1 MHDIFMQIWREPITF
16 LQMDGDLG
24 NILVVLSRNRSIV
37 VLRDRVSK
45 RLQVAAPVLDK
56 DNKVERRSATAKAF
70 PIVPLSDEHF
80 RVEAGMYGRDSLSG
94 ISAFMGTRES
104 LNASYIQIAGH
115 GFTCDVEH
123 AAAEFQRA
131 GHFHSLALRAV
142 QAQFVQSMQ
151 SAGCN
156 AHHEIGPRF
165 ARWILLCADRT
176 ESATFALS
184 HEFLAT
190 MLGARR
196 TTVTVAAGKLKRAG
210 LIRYTRNNVQIMD
223 RPGLE
228 AIACECYGVLRE
240 HLRNLSA
247 YDSGLTR
254 PPE

>member
-1 MHDIFMQIWREPITF
+1 MLASEFRNKILQSLDENTLARLHLEPVELPVRHPLEIPGQPVRNIFF
-16 LQMDGDLG
+16 LESGIASVTTLFKDGF
-24 NILVVLSRNRSIV
+24 
-37 VLRDRVSK
+37 
-45 RLQVAAPVLDK
+45 
-56 DNKVERRSATAKAF
+56 E
-70 PIVPLSDEHF
+70 
-80 RVEAGMYGRDSLSG
+80 VEAGMYGHDSLSG

-104 LNASYIQIAGH
+104 LNASYMQIAGH

-123 AAAEFQRA
+123 AAAEFQR
-131 GHFHSLALRAV
+131 GGRFHSLALRAV

-176 ESATFALS
+176 ESAKFALS

-196 TTVTVAAGKLKRAG
+196 TTVTVAAGKFKRAG
-210 LIRYTRNNVQIMD
+210 LIRYTRNNVQILD

-228 AIACECYGVLRE
+228 GIACECYGVLRE
-240 HLRNLSA
+240 HLRNLSE

>member
-1 MHDIFMQIWREPITF
+1 MLPRTFRNKILQSLDENTLARLYLEPVELPVRHPLETPGRPVRNIFF
-16 LQMDGDLG
+16 LESGIASVTTLFKDGF
-24 NILVVLSRNRSIV
+24 
-37 VLRDRVSK
+37 
-45 RLQVAAPVLDK
+45 
-56 DNKVERRSATAKAF
+56 E
-70 PIVPLSDEHF
+70 
-80 RVEAGMYGRDSLSG
+80 VEAGMYGHDSLSG

-104 LNASYIQIAGH
+104 LNASYMQIAGH

-176 ESATFALS
+176 ESTTFALS

-196 TTVTVAAGKLKRAG
+196 TTVTVTAGNLKRAG
-210 LIRYTRNNVQIMD
+210 LIRYTRNNLQILD

-228 AIACECYGVLRE
+228 EIACECYSVLRE
-240 HLRNLSA
+240 HLRNLSE
-247 YDSGLTR
+247 YDSGMTR

>member
-1 MHDIFMQIWREPITF
+1 MLRREFRNKILQSLDDNTLARLHLEPVELPVRHPLEIPGRPVRNVFF
-16 LQMDGDLG
+16 LESGIASVTTLFKDGF
-24 NILVVLSRNRSIV
+24 
-37 VLRDRVSK
+37 
-45 RLQVAAPVLDK
+45 
-56 DNKVERRSATAKAF
+56 E
-70 PIVPLSDEHF
+70 
-80 RVEAGMYGRDSLSG
+80 VEAGMYGHDSLSG

-104 LNASYIQIAGH
+104 LNASYMQIAGH

-210 LIRYTRNNVQIMD
+210 LIRYTRNNIQILD

-228 AIACECYGVLRE
+228 DIACECYSVLRE
-240 HLRNLSA
+240 HLRNLSE

>member
-1 MHDIFMQIWREPITF
+1 MLARKFRNKILQSLDENTLARLHLEPVELPVRHPLEIPGRPVRNIFF
-16 LQMDGDLG
+16 LESGIASVTTLFKDGF
-24 NILVVLSRNRSIV
+24 
-37 VLRDRVSK
+37 
-45 RLQVAAPVLDK
+45 
-56 DNKVERRSATAKAF
+56 E
-70 PIVPLSDEHF
+70 
-80 RVEAGMYGRDSLSG
+80 VEAGMYGHDSLSG

-156 AHHEIGPRF
+156 AHHEIEPRF

-210 LIRYTRNNVQIMD
+210 LIRYTRNNVQILD
-223 RPGLE
+223 RRGLE
-228 AIACECYGVLRE
+228 EVACECYAVLRE
-240 HLRNLSA
+240 HLRNLSE
-247 YDSGLTR
+247 YDSGLAE
-254 PPE
+254 PPQ

>member
-1 MHDIFMQIWREPITF
+1 MLHREFRNKILQSLDENTLARLHLEPIELPVRHPLESPGRSVRNIFF
-16 LQMDGDLG
+16 LESGIASVTTMFKDGF
-24 NILVVLSRNRSIV
+24 
-37 VLRDRVSK
+37 
-45 RLQVAAPVLDK
+45 
-56 DNKVERRSATAKAF
+56 E
-70 PIVPLSDEHF
+70 
-80 RVEAGMYGRDSLSG
+80 VEAGMYGHDSLSG

-104 LNASYIQIAGH
+104 LNASYMQIAGH

-123 AAAEFQRA
+123 AAAEFQRT

-196 TTVTVAAGKLKRAG
+196 TTVTVAAGKLKSAG
-210 LIRYTRNNVQIMD
+210 LIRYTRNNVQILD

-228 AIACECYGVLRE
+228 AVACECYGTLRE
-240 HLRNLSA
+240 YLRNLSE
-247 YDSGLTR
+247 YDSGLNR
-254 PPE
+254 QPE

>member
-1 MHDIFMQIWREPITF
+1 MLDREFRNKILQSLDENTLARLHLEPVELPVRHPLEIPGRPVRNIFF
-16 LQMDGDLG
+16 LESGIASVTTLFKDGF
-24 NILVVLSRNRSIV
+24 
-37 VLRDRVSK
+37 
-45 RLQVAAPVLDK
+45 
-56 DNKVERRSATAKAF
+56 E
-70 PIVPLSDEHF
+70 
-80 RVEAGMYGRDSLSG
+80 VEAGMYGHDSLSG

-104 LNASYIQIAGH
+104 LNASYMQIAGH

-165 ARWILLCADRT
+165 ARWLLLCADRT

-210 LIRYTRNNVQIMD
+210 LIRYTRNNVQILD

-228 AIACECYGVLRE
+228 EIACECYSVLRE
-240 HLRNLSA
+240 HLRNLSE

>member
-1 MHDIFMQIWREPITF
+1 MLDHQFRNEILQSLDESTLARLHLEPIELPVRHPLEIPGRPVRNIFF
-16 LQMDGDLG
+16 LESGIASVTTLFKDGF
-24 NILVVLSRNRSIV
+24 
-37 VLRDRVSK
+37 
-45 RLQVAAPVLDK
+45 
-56 DNKVERRSATAKAF
+56 E
-70 PIVPLSDEHF
+70 
-80 RVEAGMYGRDSLSG
+80 VEAGMYGRDSLSG

-104 LNASYIQIAGH
+104 LNASYMQIAGH

-165 ARWILLCADRT
+165 ARWLLLCADRT

-210 LIRYTRNNVQIMD
+210 LIRYTRNNVQIID

-228 AIACECYGVLRE
+228 EIACECYSVLRE
-240 HLRNLSA
+240 HLRNLSE

>member
-1 MHDIFMQIWREPITF
+1 MLDRAFHNKILQSLDENTLARLHLEPVELPVRHPLEIPGRPVRNIFF
-16 LQMDGDLG
+16 LESGIASVTTLFKDGF
-24 NILVVLSRNRSIV
+24 
-37 VLRDRVSK
+37 
-45 RLQVAAPVLDK
+45 
-56 DNKVERRSATAKAF
+56 E
-70 PIVPLSDEHF
+70 
-80 RVEAGMYGRDSLSG
+80 VEAGMYGHDSLSG

-104 LNASYIQIAGH
+104 LNASYMQIAGH

-156 AHHEIGPRF
+156 AHHEIEPRF

-196 TTVTVAAGKLKRAG
+196 TTVTVAAGKLKQAG
-210 LIRYTRNNVQIMD
+210 LIRYTRNNIQILD

-228 AIACECYGVLRE
+228 EVACECYSVLRE
-240 HLRNLSA
+240 HLRNLSE

>member
-1 MHDIFMQIWREPITF
+1 MLRHEFRNKILQSLDESTLGRLHLEPIELPVRHPLELPGRPIRNVFF
-16 LQMDGDLG
+16 LESGIASVTTLFKDGF
-24 NILVVLSRNRSIV
+24 
-37 VLRDRVSK
+37 
-45 RLQVAAPVLDK
+45 
-56 DNKVERRSATAKAF
+56 E
-70 PIVPLSDEHF
+70 
-80 RVEAGMYGRDSLSG
+80 VEAGMYGRDSLSG

-104 LNASYIQIAGH
+104 LNASYMQIAGH

-142 QAQFVQSMQ
+142 QAQFVQSMR

-156 AHHEIGPRF
+156 AHHELGPRF

-210 LIRYTRNNVQIMD
+210 LIWYTRNNVQILN

-228 AIACECYGVLRE
+228 ETACECYGVLRE
-240 HLRNLSA
+240 HLRNLSEF
-247 YDSGLTR
+247 DSGLTR

>member
-1 MHDIFMQIWREPITF
+1 MLDREFRNKILQSLDENTLARLHLEPVELPIRHP
-16 LQMDGDLG
+16 LEIPGRPVG
-24 NILVVLSRNRSIV
+24 NIFFLESGIASVTTLF
-37 VLRDRVSK
+37 
-45 RLQVAAPVLDK
+45 K
-56 DNKVERRSATAKAF
+56 DGFE
-70 PIVPLSDEHF
+70 
-80 RVEAGMYGRDSLSG
+80 VEAGMYGHDSLSG

-104 LNASYIQIAGH
+104 LNASYMQIAGH

-123 AAAEFQRA
+123 AAAEFQRG

-176 ESATFALS
+176 ESSTIALS

-196 TTVTVAAGKLKRAG
+196 TTVTVAAGKLKKAG
-210 LIRYTRNNVQIMD
+210 LIRYTRNNIQILD

-228 AIACECYGVLRE
+228 DIACECYGVLRE
-240 HLRNLSA
+240 HLRNLSK

>member
-1 MHDIFMQIWREPITF
+1 MLRQEFSNKILQSLDENTLARLHLEPVELPVRHPLESPGRPVRNIFF
-16 LQMDGDLG
+16 LESGIASVTTLFKDGF
-24 NILVVLSRNRSIV
+24 
-37 VLRDRVSK
+37 
-45 RLQVAAPVLDK
+45 
-56 DNKVERRSATAKAF
+56 E
-70 PIVPLSDEHF
+70 
-80 RVEAGMYGRDSLSG
+80 VEAGMYGRDSLSG

-104 LNASYIQIAGH
+104 LNASYMQIAGH

-228 AIACECYGVLRE
+228 EIACECYSVLRE
-240 HLRNLSA
+240 HLRNLSE

>member
-1 MHDIFMQIWREPITF
+1 MIPRAFRNKILQSLDESTLARLHLEPVELPVRHPLESPGWPIRNIFF
-16 LQMDGDLG
+16 LESGIASVTTRFKDGF
-24 NILVVLSRNRSIV
+24 
-37 VLRDRVSK
+37 
-45 RLQVAAPVLDK
+45 
-56 DNKVERRSATAKAF
+56 E
-70 PIVPLSDEHF
+70 
-80 RVEAGMYGRDSLSG
+80 VEAGMYGHDSLSG

-104 LNASYIQIAGH
+104 LNASYMQIAGH

-123 AAAEFQRA
+123 AAAEFQRG

-156 AHHEIGPRF
+156 AHHEIGPRL

-196 TTVTVAAGKLKRAG
+196 TTVTVAAGHLKRAG
-210 LIRYTRNNVQIMD
+210 LVLYTRSNVQILD
-223 RPGLE
+223 RAGLE
-228 AIACECYGVLRE
+228 DTACECYSVLRE
-240 HLRNLSA
+240 HLRNIVE
-247 YDSGLTR
+247 YDSGMAR
-254 PPE
+254 PPQ

>member
-1 MHDIFMQIWREPITF
+1 MLHREFRNKILQSLDEKTLARLRLEPVELPVRHPLESPGRPVRNIFF
-16 LQMDGDLG
+16 LESGIASVTTLFKDGF
-24 NILVVLSRNRSIV
+24 
-37 VLRDRVSK
+37 
-45 RLQVAAPVLDK
+45 
-56 DNKVERRSATAKAF
+56 E
-70 PIVPLSDEHF
+70 
-80 RVEAGMYGRDSLSG
+80 VEAGMYGRDSLSG

-104 LNASYIQIAGH
+104 LNASYMQIAGH
-115 GFTCDVEH
+115 GFMCDVEH
-123 AAAEFQRA
+123 AATEFQRA

-228 AIACECYGVLRE
+228 AIACECYSVLRE
-240 HLRNLSA
+240 HLRNLSE

>member
-1 MHDIFMQIWREPITF
+1 MLRREFSNKILQSLDENTLARLHLEPVELPVRHPLESPGQPVRNIFF
-16 LQMDGDLG
+16 LESGIASVTTLFKDGF
-24 NILVVLSRNRSIV
+24 
-37 VLRDRVSK
+37 
-45 RLQVAAPVLDK
+45 
-56 DNKVERRSATAKAF
+56 E
-70 PIVPLSDEHF
+70 
-80 RVEAGMYGRDSLSG
+80 VEAGMYGRDSLSG

-104 LNASYIQIAGH
+104 LNASYMQIAGH

-156 AHHEIGPRF
+156 AHHEIEPRF

-210 LIRYTRNNVQIMD
+210 LIRYTRNNIQILD

-228 AIACECYGVLRE
+228 DIACECYSVLRE
-240 HLRNLSA
+240 HLRNLSE